1 MQDDDEILGAYERE
15 FEHTRLPQRR
25 TNRGFWAVAVSMLL
39 GGILLVVEIFANRPL
54 VSSIGHA
61 QSDLTAA
68 RSLALGIEAQSGT
81 FDGAGAA
88 ELSAAD
94 PTRRYVGPDD
104 SSTGLGSV
112 SVFASGT
119 AWAAA
124 VEVRPDA
131 CFYLYEQEGSATRY
145 GGGVECTG
153 RAALSATS
161 DAW

>member
-15 FEHTRLPQRR
+15 FEATTMPMRR
-25 TNRGFWAVAVSMLL
+25 PGRGFLLVTVAMLL
-39 GGILLVVEIFANRPL
+39 GAILLVVEIFSNRPL

-68 RSLALGIEAQSGT
+68 RALALGVRSQTGT
-81 FDGAGAA
+81 FDGADASG
-88 ELSAAD
+88 LSSAD
-94 PTRRYVGPDD
+94 PTRRYVGPDEE
-104 SSTGLGSV
+104 SLGLGEV

-131 CFYLYEQEGSATRY
+131 CFYIFEEVGRPTRY
-145 GGGVECTG
+145 GGGGLCTG
-153 RAALSATS
+153 RAALSAAQDS
-161 DAW
+161 W